1 MNERGNENI
10 VKNDDGSDMVV
21 VFTITEINNLV
32 ESLFFDLVL
41 VILYLY
47 LWF

>member
-1 MNERGNENI
+1 MA
-10 VKNDDGSDMVV
+10 V

-41 VILYLY
+41 AILYLY
-47 LWF
+47 LCF